1 MNRREVSKAQEN
13 EIENQFKTKQKN
25 RDNHFVDPKTTE
37 NYTRRKS
44 TQAKIRIKKYSKK
57 KKRKTTTIQTYIHG
71 KQQKRQKTQKHTY
84 FEPTSATSNVKKV
97 SKEALIFGP

>member
-71 KQQKRQKTQKHTY
+71 K
-84 FEPTSATSNVKKV
+84 
-97 SKEALIFGP
+97 

>member
-1 MNRREVSKAQEN
+1 MRLRINL
-13 EIENQFKTKQKN
+13 KQKKKIS

-57 KKRKTTTIQTYIHG
+57 KKKKNNNNTNIHTWKTTKASENTKTYI
-71 KQQKRQKTQKHTY
+71 
-84 FEPTSATSNVKKV
+84 F
-97 SKEALIFGP
+97 

>member
-57 KKRKTTTIQTYIHG
+57 KKE
-71 KQQKRQKTQKHTY
+71 KQQQYKHTY
-84 FEPTSATSNVKKV
+84 MENNKSVRKHKNIHILSPH
-97 SKEALIFGP
+97 PQHQM